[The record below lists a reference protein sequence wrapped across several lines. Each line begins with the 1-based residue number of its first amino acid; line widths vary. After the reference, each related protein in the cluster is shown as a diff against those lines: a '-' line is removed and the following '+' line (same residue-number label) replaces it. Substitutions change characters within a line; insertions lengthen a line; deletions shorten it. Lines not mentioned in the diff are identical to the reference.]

1 LQNPFQPSPPS
12 AWSIAREHLALV
24 SREPQEFIDITER
37 MPVSALRHFA
47 YAGGWKQFEPLWDWA
62 IRTWQV
68 LRTRTV
74 LERVLRGVGREA
86 EQAAPRG
93 DIGVPRTGATY
104 RREVT

>member
-1 LQNPFQPSPPS
+1 M
-12 AWSIAREHLALV
+12 

-37 MPVSALRHFA
+37 MPVSALRHYA
-47 YAGGWKQFEPLWDWA
+47 YAAGWKQFEPFWDWA
-62 IRTWQV
+62 TRTRQV

-74 LERVLRGVGREA
+74 LEQVLRRFGREA

-104 RREVT
+104 RRKVT